1 MCEAAIISLRSCNI
15 SLPVEDIHRGPALCN
30 TILGE
35 CVQGLVAPEQDCG
48 HDETEA
54 TLALTICLLSGY
66 GGFFM

>member
-1 MCEAAIISLRSCNI
+1 MCEAAIIGLRSCNI
-15 SLPVEDIHRGPALCN
+15 SLPVEDIHRGPHCAIRYLAN
-30 TILGE
+30 AFE
-35 CVQGLVAPEQDCG
+35 GLVAPEQDCG